1 MFELDFTETKEEERS
16 LSYEDRRLLSKV
28 NEGIHRRC
36 DGHYEMPLPF
46 NQESIMLPNKKEV
59 ALKRL
64 NKLKGRLKS
73 DSKYKADYLA
83 FMSDIISPGHAK
95 KVPVEEVLTKNG
107 QVWYISHHGMYHPK
121 EPGKIRVVFN
131 CSREF
136 AGESLKRHLLLPD
149 LTNNL
154 IGVLCRFRQEPVAV
168 MCNIEGMCHQVHVN
182 PEHRNFLRFF
192 SWDSGSIESDPEECG
207 MTVHLF
213 GATSSPGCANFALKK
228 VASDFGH
235 LRGEEA
241 ANFLK
246 NDFYVADGLKSVSSP
261 EAAIALVK
269 NTKLL
274 CERSGFNLHKFV
286 SNHKAVI
293 DAIPLQD
300 QSKDIQNLDFTN
312 ESLPVERA
320 LSVQWCVESDALQFR
335 VVLKDRP
342 FTRRGI
348 LSTVSS
354 VFDPL
359 GLLAPLILTGKIN
372 LQGFCRDGA
381 DWDDKVPEP

>member
-1 MFELDFTETKEEERS
+1 
-16 LSYEDRRLLSKV
+16 
-28 NEGIHRRC
+28 
-36 DGHYEMPLPF
+36 
-46 NQESIMLPNKKEV
+46 
-59 ALKRL
+59 
-64 NKLKGRLKS
+64 
-73 DSKYKADYLA
+73 
-83 FMSDIISPGHAK
+83 MSDIINSGHAE
-95 KVPVEEVLTKNG
+95 KVPVEKVLTKNG
-107 QVWYISHHGMYHPK
+107 QVWYIPHHGVYHPK
-121 EPGKIRVVFN
+121 EPGKIRFVFD
-131 CSREF
+131 CSVEF
-136 AGESLKRHLLLPD
+136 AGESLKRHLFLSD

-168 MCNIEGMCHQVHVN
+168 MCDIEGMCHQVHVN

-192 SWDSGSIESDPEECG
+192 WWDSGSIDSDPEECR

-235 LRGEEA
+235 LCGEET

-246 NDFYVADGLKSVSSP
+246 NDFYVADGLKSVSTP

-312 ESLPVERA
+312 DSLPVERA

-335 VVLKDRP
+335 VVLKDQP

-359 GLLAPLILTGKIN
+359 GLLTPQILTGKIN
-372 LQGFCRDGA
+372 LQGLCRDGA
-381 DWDDKVPEP
+381 D